1 MGGVDYLTTILE
13 RKRVEVERRRRHAA
27 SRSALQLSAAGSVP
41 GLQPSA
47 ARERPGLAG
56 LSLAVP
62 AGAAARASAALRREP
77 GGLPRVIAEIKR
89 RSPSAGEIRPRER
102 GDVAQLANA
111 YVAGGAAAI
120 SVLCD
125 GPGFG
130 GSALDL
136 RRAAR
141 AVSVPILFKEFVL
154 DEVQLDLACA
164 VGASLALLVVR
175 ALTEERLHALVRASH
190 ERGLAPVVEAANAD
204 ELRTALETGAEIVG
218 VNARDLGTFRIDKAA
233 ARRALVS
240 IPADRIAIHMS
251 GVHGASDLR
260 DVAAGRADA
269 VLVGESL
276 MRAPDPTRKLRE
288 LLSL

>member
-1 MGGVDYLTTILE
+1 MGGVDYLALILE
-13 RKRVEVERRRRHAA
+13 RKRIEVERRLRH
-27 SRSALQLSAAGSVP
+27 
-41 GLQPSA
+41 
-47 ARERPGLAG
+47 
-56 LSLAVP
+56 
-62 AGAAARASAALRREP
+62 AAARASSQRTAAGALPLTAASERSVSLAAGAIAALRRPP
-77 GGLPRVIAEIKR
+77 GELPRVIAEIKR
-89 RSPSAGEIRPRER
+89 RSPSAGEIRARER

-130 GSALDL
+130 GGPLDV

-154 DEVQLDLACA
+154 DEVQLDVAQA
-164 VGASLALLVVR
+164 VGASMALLIVR
-175 ALTEERLHALVRASH
+175 ALSKERLHVLVRAAI

-204 ELRTALETGAEIVG
+204 ELRTAIETGAAIVG
-218 VNARDLGTFRIDKAA
+218 VNARDLGTFRVDKTAA
-233 ARRALVS
+233 VRALAS
-240 IPADRIAIHMS
+240 IPPDRVAVHMS

-260 DVAAGRADA
+260 DVAHGRADA
-269 VLVGESL
+269 ILIGESL

-288 LLSL
+288 LLSV

>member
-1 MGGVDYLTTILE
+1 MGGVDYLASILE
-13 RKRVEVERRRRHAA
+13 RKRVEVERRLRHAA
-27 SRSALQLSAAGSVP
+27 SRHSQPSAAGAVRS
-41 GLQPSA
+41 LQPSA
-47 ARERPGLAG
+47 ASTRSGSSA
-56 LSLAVP
+56 LSPVAP
-62 AGAAARASAALRREP
+62 AGAAARAIAALRREP

-89 RSPSAGEIRPRER
+89 RSPSAGEIRRRER
-102 GDVAQLANA
+102 GDVAQLASA

-141 AVSVPILFKEFVL
+141 AVSLPILFKEFVL

-164 VGASLALLVVR
+164 VGASMALLIVR
-175 ALTEERLHALVRASH
+175 ALTKERLHALVRASY
-190 ERGLAPVVEAANAD
+190 ERGLAPVVEAADAD
-204 ELRTALETGAEIVG
+204 ELQIALETDAEIVG
-218 VNARDLGTFRIDKAA
+218 VNARDLGTFRVDKTAA
-233 ARRALVS
+233 VRALAS
-240 IPADRIAIHMS
+240 IPAERIAIHMS
-251 GVHGASDLR
+251 GVHGALDLR
-260 DVAAGRADA
+260 DVASGRADA